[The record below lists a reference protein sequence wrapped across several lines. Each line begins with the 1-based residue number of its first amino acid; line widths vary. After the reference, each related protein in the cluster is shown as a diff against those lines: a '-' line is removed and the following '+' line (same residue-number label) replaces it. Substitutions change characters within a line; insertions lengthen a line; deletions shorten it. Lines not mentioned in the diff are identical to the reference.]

1 MISKSLIKKNLKQ
14 VTLTNIDIVTG
25 KILNKMGGGGET
37 INKMMEKTLNKMA
50 DKTLN

>member
-25 KILNKMGGGGET
+25 KILNKMGGGGR

>member
-25 KILNKMGGGGET
+25 KILNKMGGGGN
-37 INKMMEKTLNKMA
+37 NKQNDGEDIEQNGG
-50 DKTLN
+50 